1 MSRYL
6 CPLVVEMMPS
16 LHHRVTKFVVRSSVV
31 DIRSARELAD
41 QRDTNHIA
49 VAEAMNTVPAGAR
62 KQYAS

>member
-1 MSRYL
+1 
-6 CPLVVEMMPS
+6 MMPS

-62 KQYAS
+62 IQYAS